1 MVPVCPAGRLSC
13 GAGTR
18 ASPSSSSPD
27 SAGWFKRRPVA
38 TSNGGTER
46 RAALQV
52 SAHQCGSLITAE
64 SSRRWPARLRPARS
78 GAPRRNRTYN
88 PLAGSR
94 VIRRPVQAASVL
106 LSGGP
111 AWFRSCLAM
120 TDIEPCPSV
129 SDDQSGDL
137 INRPRPRSPAS
148 DDQPG
153 RRPPLVDLAPR
164 MTTPGSCLPLPTPR
178 HVEQAQPP
186 VGPDLASGLD
196 VVRERA
202 DDAAALPQRAVAH
215 GEEVLRSRPLVCLSE
230 QSALTG
236 QLQPARTG
244 TTGKLSDQLLGHR
257 VQPRRVRRRLAAGEL
272 VEVHQLLGCLTWV
285 IRC

>member
-1 MVPVCPAGRLSC
+1 MLVTAGVARYRSCPAMAGIGSC
-13 GAGTR
+13 
-18 ASPSSSSPD
+18 S
-27 SAGWFKRRPVA
+27 
-38 TSNGGTER
+38 
-46 RAALQV
+46 
-52 SAHQCGSLITAE
+52 
-64 SSRRWPARLRPARS
+64 
-78 GAPRRNRTYN
+78 
-88 PLAGSR
+88 
-94 VIRRPVQAASVL
+94 
-106 LSGGP
+106 
-111 AWFRSCLAM
+111 
-120 TDIEPCPSV
+120 SV

-164 MTTPGSCLPLPTPR
+164 TTTPGPCLPLPTPR

-186 VGPDLASGLD
+186 VGPDLAGGLD

-215 GEEVLRSRPLVCLSE
+215 GEEVLRSHPSVCLSE

-272 VEVHQLLGCLTWV
+272 VEVPQLLGCLTWV
-285 IRC
+285 IRCSP